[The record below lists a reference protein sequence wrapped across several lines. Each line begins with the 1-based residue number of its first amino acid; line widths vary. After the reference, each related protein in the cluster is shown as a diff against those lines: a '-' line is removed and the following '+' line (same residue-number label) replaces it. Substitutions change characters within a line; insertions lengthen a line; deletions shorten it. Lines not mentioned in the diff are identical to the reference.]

1 MKVPSD
7 ALKSYAKRPV
17 SSLSYASE
25 NITKNPAL
33 RRRKKPLPRRNARCD
48 ECVILSSGL
57 IGLEV
62 LSEVME
68 LKAEIQEAVKQSM
81 KSGDRVTL
89 STLRLLLSAVHNE
102 EIRVRGELSKEDIQR
117 TITTLCKQRT
127 EAIDLYRKGGR
138 EDLAQKEEAEFAV
151 LKRFLP
157 EQLTEEEVKNLIQA
171 CIAEAG
177 AKGVQDLGKVMKLV
191 MPKVAG
197 RSDGKRVNELAKGLL
212 AG

>member
-1 MKVPSD
+1 MDLKV
-7 ALKSYAKRPV
+7 
-17 SSLSYASE
+17 
-25 NITKNPAL
+25 
-33 RRRKKPLPRRNARCD
+33 
-48 ECVILSSGL
+48 
-57 IGLEV
+57 
-62 LSEVME
+62 
-68 LKAEIQEAVKQSM
+68 EIQDAVKQSM

-102 EIRVRGELSKEDIQR
+102 EIRLRKELSKEDIQR

-157 EQLTEEEVKNLIQA
+157 EQLTDDEVKDLIQA
-171 CIAEAG
+171 CIAEAC
-177 AKGVQDLGKVMKLV
+177 AKSVQDLGKVMKLV

-197 RSDGKRVNELAKGLL
+197 RSDGRRVNELAKGFL